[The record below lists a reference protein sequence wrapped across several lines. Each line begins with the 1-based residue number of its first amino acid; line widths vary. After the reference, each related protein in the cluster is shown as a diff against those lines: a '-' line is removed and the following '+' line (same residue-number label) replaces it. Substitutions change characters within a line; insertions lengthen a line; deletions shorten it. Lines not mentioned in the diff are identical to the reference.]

1 MKRGRR
7 GFTLVELIVAL
18 VLSAFILVGIVGV
31 ATQMVRFQMEGQRK
45 GEVSG
50 WTLLSLAKMHK
61 ELEDAS
67 VLDFPS
73 ITNTTGDH
81 ISGCSNYTRVTDAP
95 IDDSLPVTAFW
106 YCVETGGLT
115 PNRLLRY
122 FATTNCPAG
131 VCPAGACPMPAP
143 SCGAGGFEVYA
154 QDFRKRDG
162 LTYFFRR
169 ASDVAGIEVNYTV
182 GVATATDVSNQQ
194 MPSPVFLRVQ
204 TKISM
209 NKSLSNAA
217 D

>member
-1 MKRGRR
+1 MKPGRG

-45 GEVSG
+45 GDVSG

-73 ITNTTGDH
+73 AATPTGDY
-81 ISGCSNYTRVTDAP
+81 ISGCSNYTRITNAP
-95 IDDSLPVTAFW
+95 IDSSLPVTAFW
-106 YCVETGGLT
+106 YCVQTTGLT

-122 FATTNCPAG
+122 SSAG
-131 VCPAGACPMPAP
+131 TCPMAAPA
-143 SCGAGGFEVYA
+143 CGSGSFEVYA
-154 QDFRKRDG
+154 QDFHKRDG
-162 LTYFFRR
+162 LGYFFRR
-169 ASDVAGIEVNYTV
+169 APEASGIEVNYTI
-182 GVATATDVSNQQ
+182 GIATATDVSNKQ
-194 MPSPVFLRVQ
+194 MPNPVFVRVQ

-209 NKSLSNAA
+209 NKSFNNTA